1 MAFPLQLLYAG
12 AVKEAAIAKFV
23 VYDLLALFGSAV
35 PVWGCQDSLLELWSN
50 RLGDFLVRSRPAMKQ
65 IIRPATL
72 AAKSTT

>member
-1 MAFPLQLLYAG
+1 LQLLYAG